1 MNSNNGITS
10 TAEGSSLNVNSLNGS
25 ISAATT
31 YGEVNISEIIAGG
44 NATASSQNG
53 SVSIGTVAGND
64 VVLTGGSNVTI
75 GSVTGSDVAITGGS
89 NSDVNVDNITV
100 DNSLKLQ
107 GDNITAINVNRS
119 ENASGALNVDVSGAG
134 DTSSTAQGDVNL
146 KIDGDVVFNNF
157 NVTDAK
163 IETTGNM
170 KADSLHVE
178 GKAQITSSNTTVNV
192 YGKDVTPDP
201 NDRNAIQDKGGGV
214 SLTIDSNGVKSDD
227 LRVDYPVQLSGKLVD
242 YDPYDTYLEH
252 YGDVADLF
260 GRSDLIQAS
269 ERPTGE
275 TATREEDN
283 KVVLKQDAD
292 GLRLE
297 EQKQE

>member
-1 MNSNNGITS
+1 M
-10 TAEGSSLNVNSLNGS
+10 NGS

-107 GDNITAINVNRS
+107 GDNITATNVNRS

-146 KIDGDVVFNNF
+146 KIDGDVVFNNL
-157 NVTDAK
+157 NVTDAN
-163 IETTGNM
+163 IETSGTLDASKM
-170 KADSLHVE
+170 HVE

-252 YGDVADLF
+252 YGDVADIF
-260 GRSDLIQAS
+260 GRTDLIIAAESSSSDFAQ
-269 ERPTGE
+269 GG
-275 TATREEDN
+275 
-283 KVVLKQDAD
+283 VVILKQDAE
-292 GLRLE
+292 GLRIE
-297 EQKQE
+297 EQKKEE